1 MRDGLIGPLTPPLP
15 QHEIASIGSDAPA
28 GHLVARDVAPLPA
41 GAQRPHVRGKF
52 LFVGEETFWV
62 RGVTYGTFR
71 PDSSGV
77 EFPAPAV
84 VEADFRAMAG
94 AGVNCVRVYV
104 VPPRWLLDLAAST
117 GLRVMVGLPWEQHV
131 AFLDDR
137 AAALRIIQ
145 KVREGIRACAA
156 HPAVLCYAIGNE
168 IPAPVVRWYGKRRI
182 EAFLARLAAAVKR
195 EDPAAL
201 ITYVN
206 FPTTEYL
213 EVPFVDIVSF
223 NLYLESKERY
233 SAYLARLQNLAG
245 ERPLLMTEIGLDSRR
260 NGEAEQAGSLDWQ
273 IATAF
278 EAGCAGVFVFAWT
291 DEWFRGG
298 HAIEDWDFGLTTRAR
313 QPKSALATVT
323 ARFAAVPFPAD
334 RSWPKISVIVCSY
347 NGATTIGET
356 LTELERVD
364 YLDYEVI
371 VVDDGSTDDTSAI
384 AGKHDVRLIRTANN
398 GLSSARNVGL
408 HAAGG
413 EIVAYIDDDAY
424 PDPHWLTFLA
434 AGFARQDYAGVGGP
448 NLTPP
453 GDGAI
458 ARCVAHAPGGP
469 VHVLLSDD
477 IAEHIPGV
485 NMAYRRDR
493 LLAVG
498 GFDPR
503 FRIAGDDVDI
513 CWRLQDR
520 GWTLGFAA
528 TAVVWHH
535 RRKSLRAYFRQQRGY
550 AKAEALLQQKWPG
563 RYNDAGHP
571 SWRGRL
577 YGGGL
582 VESFFSRPRIYHGL
596 WGSALFQSIYQ
607 PAPTMF
613 GALPLM
619 PEWYVLL
626 LLLAAMVLLG
636 FSWPPLFWLAPVL
649 ALSVALTIV
658 QAAQGARKFHPQA
671 GVQFHRLGL
680 RLIVAWLHLAQPAT
694 RLIGRIEHG
703 LGPWRRK
710 RPAGAVPIPRRA
722 AFWSE
727 EEWQAPDARM
737 ADIER
742 CVDRAGA
749 AARRGGDF
757 DAWDLEIG
765 GGLFGSVRS
774 VAMIEEHGGA
784 RQLLR
789 LRAWPR
795 VPGVVVGIVAALA
808 VLAGF
813 AARDGA
819 VAATLGLA
827 FGAAFTAWMAY
838 ADCATAMQNWQSAL
852 ESYVG
857 QRRLTPIRD

>member
-1 MRDGLIGPLTPPLP
+1 MRDGLIGPLTPPFP
-15 QHEIASIGSDAPA
+15 QQEFASAGSNPPADRPTHDA
-28 GHLVARDVAPLPA
+28 APLPA
-41 GAQRPHVRGKF
+41 IAQRPHVRGKF
-52 LFVGEETFWV
+52 LFVGDRTFWV

-71 PDSSGV
+71 PDSAGA

-84 VEADFRAMAG
+84 VEADFRAMAA
-94 AGVNCVRVYV
+94 AGVNCVRLYV
-104 VPPRWLLDLAAST
+104 VPPGWLLDLAASC

-145 KVREGIRACAA
+145 KVREGSRACAA

-182 EAFLARLAAAVKR
+182 EAFLAELAAAAKR

-223 NLYLESKERY
+223 NVYLESKERY
-233 SAYLARLQNLAG
+233 GAYLARLQNLAG

-260 NGEAEQAGSLDWQ
+260 NGEAGQARSLDWQ

-298 HAIEDWDFGLTTRAR
+298 HDIEDWDFGLTTRAR
-313 QPKSALATVT
+313 QPKNALATVA

-334 RSWPKISVIVCSY
+334 RSWPKVSVIVCSY
-347 NGATTIGET
+347 NGAATIGQT
-356 LTELERVD
+356 LTELERLE
-364 YLDYEVI
+364 YPDYEVI

-384 AGKHDVRLIRTANN
+384 AGKHDVRLIRTVND

-408 HAAGG
+408 RAASG

-424 PDPHWLTFLA
+424 PDPHWLTYLA
-434 AGFARQDYAGVGGP
+434 AAFARQDYAGVGGP
-448 NLTPP
+448 NLTPA
-453 GDGAI
+453 GDGVI
-458 ARCVAHAPGGP
+458 AHCIAHAPGGP
-469 VHVLLSDD
+469 VHVLLSDEV
-477 IAEHIPGV
+477 AEHIPGV

-493 LLAVG
+493 LLDVG

-503 FRIAGDDVDI
+503 FRVAGDDVDM
-513 CWRLQDR
+513 CWRLQDQGR
-520 GWTLGFAA
+520 TLGFAA
-528 TAVVWHH
+528 AAVVWHH

-550 AKAEALLQQKWPG
+550 AKAEALLQQKWPA

-577 YGGGL
+577 YGTGL
-582 VESFFSRPRIYHGL
+582 VESFFRRPRIYHGL
-596 WGSALFQSIYQ
+596 WGSALFQAIYQ
-607 PAPTMF
+607 PAPTVF
-613 GALPLM
+613 AALPLM
-619 PEWYVLL
+619 PEWYVVL

-649 ALSVALTIV
+649 ALGVGLTIV
-658 QAAQGARKFHPQA
+658 QAVQGARKFRPEPGVTFHP
-671 GVQFHRLGL
+671 LGL
-680 RLIVAWLHLAQPAT
+680 RLIVACLHVVQPAA
-694 RLIGRIEHG
+694 RLIGRIAHG

-710 RPAGAVPIPRRA
+710 RPAGAVPVPRRA

-727 EEWQAPDARM
+727 AEWQAADARLTE
-737 ADIER
+737 IER
-742 CVDRAGA
+742 CVDHAGA
-749 AARRGGDF
+749 ASRRGGDF
-757 DAWDLEIG
+757 DDWDLEIS

-789 LRAWPR
+789 LRSWPR
-795 VPGVVVGIVAALA
+795 VPSVVVGIIVALA

-819 VAATLGLA
+819 VVAALGLA
-827 FGAAFTAWMAY
+827 FGAALTAWMAY
-838 ADCATAMQNWQSAL
+838 ADCAAAMRNWQSAL
-852 ESYVG
+852 DSYAHQG
-857 QRRLTPIRD
+857 RLTPIGD